1 MGHPVGLDRDDP
13 AVRAEVVDVVTSRSR
28 HAEPAYVEW
37 HLLDRDYWPGLR
49 LLGVREE
56 DRLIGVGWLGQGTG
70 NTVGWATEHVAVRS
84 DHARRGVGTALHRAL
99 TSSLPDGTTQVR
111 GEVDDDCDDAL
122 PAVRRWGF
130 EPEQLSIRSVLDLTD
145 LRPQPAPD
153 GVTFEESPDL
163 RFADQDCVEEML
175 RVSQTNPEAKRGS
188 VRTLAQLA
196 SGMGSG
202 DAAIGLLARVDGA
215 PAALCVGLVA
225 DGVFHVFYTGVDPR
239 FRGRG
244 LAVAVKGTA
253 HAVAAAAGARQASTE
268 NEEHNHGIRRVNA
281 ELGYVR
287 QVGSHRVRLDV

>member
-28 HAEPAYVEW
+28 HAEPAYVAW
-37 HLLDRDYWPGLR
+37 HLLDRDYWPDLR

-56 DRLIGVGWLGQGTG
+56 GRLVGVGWLGQGTG
-70 NTVGWATEHVAVRS
+70 NTAGWASEHVAVRPE
-84 DHARRGVGTALHRAL
+84 HARRGVGTALHRDL
-99 TSSLPDGTTQVR
+99 VRDLPAGTVQVR

-145 LRPQPAPD
+145 LPPSTVPED
-153 GVTFEESPDL
+153 VTIEHSVDL
-163 RFADQDCVEEML
+163 VFADQDAVEEML
-175 RVSQTNPEAKRGS
+175 RASQTNPEAKRGS
-188 VRTLAQLA
+188 VRTLEQFA

-202 DAAIGLLARVDGA
+202 DAPIGLLARVDGV
-215 PAALCVGLVA
+215 PAALTVGLVA

-244 LAVAVKGTA
+244 LAVLIKGQA
-253 HAVAAAAGARQASTE
+253 HAAAARAGARQASTE
-268 NEEHNHGIRRVNA
+268 NEETNHGIRRVNA

>member
-1 MGHPVGLDRDDP
+1 MGHPVGLDRDDA

-37 HLLDRDYWPGLR
+37 HLLDHDYWPELR

-56 DRLIGVGWLGQGTG
+56 SRLIGVGWLGQGTG
-70 NTVGWATEHVAVRS
+70 NTAGWATEHVAVRPE
-84 DHARRGVGTALHRAL
+84 HARSGVGTALHRAL
-99 TSSLPDGTTQVR
+99 TGSLPPGTTQLR

-130 EPEQLSIRSVLDLTD
+130 EPEQLSIRSVLDLTG
-145 LRPQPAPD
+145 LTPTLAPAD
-153 GVTFEESPDL
+153 VTFEESPDL
-163 RFADQDCVEEML
+163 TFSDQDAVEQML
-175 RVSQTNPEAKRGS
+175 RVSQTNPEARRGS

-202 DAAIGLLARVDGA
+202 DAPIGLLARVDGV

-225 DGVFHVFYTGVDPR
+225 DGVFHVFYTGVDPG

-244 LAVAVKGTA
+244 LAVLAKGRA

-268 NEEHNHGIRRVNA
+268 NEENNHGIRRVNA

-287 QVGSHRVRLDV
+287 QVGSYRVRLDV